1 MPRAMAD
8 PAERV
13 GVAILARA
21 PIPGQ
26 AKTRLIPALGAE
38 GAANLQRW
46 LLQRTVAMALAADV
60 GPVTLWC
67 AGDPRH
73 ADFALCRAF
82 GSVTLGLQPEGDLG
96 RRMSEALRQS
106 PTPAGTLVIGTDC
119 PALGAAHLREAASRL
134 ADHDA
139 VVLPAEDGGY
149 VLIGTRS
156 PPPAVFDEVAWGTDQ
171 VMAQTRRRLAT
182 LGCRWSEP
190 ATLWDVDRPADLER
204 LLAFCPEAL
213 SFVKQYERSQSQGQQ

>member
-1 MPRAMAD
+1 MP
-8 PAERV
+8 PAIPEPSERV
-13 GVAILARA
+13 AVAILARA
-21 PIPGQ
+21 PIAGQ

-46 LLQRTVAMALAADV
+46 LLRRTVAMALVADV

-82 GSVTLGLQPEGDLG
+82 GSVSLRLQPPGDLG

-119 PALGAAHLREAASRL
+119 PVLGATHLQDAARRL

-156 PPPAVFDEVAWGTDQ
+156 PPPALFDDIPWGTDR
-171 VMAQTRRRLAT
+171 VMAQTRHRLAK

-190 ATLWDVDRPADLER
+190 ATLWDVDRPDDLER
-204 LLAFCPEAL
+204 LFGCCPEARRI
-213 SFVKQYERSQSQGQQ
+213 VTQCTDRQSQGRP

>member
-82 GSVTLGLQPEGDLG
+82 GSVTLRLQPEGDLG

-156 PPPAVFDEVAWGTDQ
+156 PPPAVFDEVEWGTDQ
-171 VMAQTRRRLAT
+171 VMAQTRRRLTA

>member
-1 MPRAMAD
+1 MPRANPE
-8 PAERV
+8 PAGRVERV
-13 GVAILARA
+13 AVAILARA

-46 LLQRTVAMALAADV
+46 LLQRTVAMALVADV

-73 ADFALCRAF
+73 PDFALCRAF
-82 GSVTLGLQPEGDLG
+82 GAVSLRLQPPGDLG
-96 RRMSEALRQS
+96 RRMHEALCQS
-106 PTPAGTLVIGTDC
+106 PTPTGTLVIGTDC
-119 PALGAAHLREAASRL
+119 PALGATHLQDAARRL
-134 ADHDA
+134 DNHDA
-139 VVLPAEDGGY
+139 VVVPAEDGGY

-156 PPPAVFDEVAWGTDQ
+156 PPPAVFGDVEWGSDQ
-171 VMAQTRRRLAT
+171 VMAQTRQRLAA

-190 ATLWDVDRPADLER
+190 ATLWDVDRPDDLER
-204 LLAFCPEAL
+204 LFACCPETRR
-213 SFVKQYERSQSQGQQ
+213 FVKQYEDS